1 MSDSSQSIWKPLFWL
16 LFAALISVSLLYRHH
31 SDQLRQ
37 TLAQERQALRSLD
50 RSLNARESE
59 LAKATRAL
67 DAART
72 EISALETAHA
82 EALASADGQTE
93 RARQGATAAMKQTPL
108 AEPGEQRNSSLCED
122 AIEQASEQA
131 TDQVH
136 AFYEDLIPLGARLT
150 ERGVRID
157 LRGDRMRFASG
168 SATLPAEAA
177 PTLDQIAAILLDH
190 PDLQVLIQGHTDS
203 AGSRELNLRLSQQ
216 RATTVRQALAERGVE
231 TARFRVQGLG
241 SAVPVADNASA
252 AGRQRNRRVELYL
265 AREQNR

>member
-1 MSDSSQSIWKPLFWL
+1 MYDVSDSSQSIWKPLFWL
-16 LFAALISVSLLYRHH
+16 VCAALISVSLLYRHH

-37 TLAQERQALRSLD
+37 TLAQERQALRSLA

-82 EALASADGQTE
+82 EALASANGPAQTE
-93 RARQGATAAMKQTPL
+93 TP
-108 AEPGEQRNSSLCED
+108 QRPL
-122 AIEQASEQA
+122 
-131 TDQVH
+131 
-136 AFYEDLIPLGARLT
+136 AFYEDLMPLGARLT

-203 AGSRELNLRLSQQ
+203 AGPRELNLRLSQQ
-216 RATTVRQALAERGVE
+216 RAAAVRQALTERGIE
-231 TARFRVQGLG
+231 TARFRVEGLG
-241 SAVPVADNASA
+241 SAVPVADNTSA